1 MRRGFLALLA
11 ALCLLLPVSA
21 QAAGGVLVLGGGA
34 GDVRLEIKNDAAYPV
49 YVLARAEEAEAGA
62 VSLAVRQGGRS
73 APVFSGDAAALSG
86 AELLLSLI
94 HI

>member
-34 GDVRLEIKNDAAYPV
+34 GDVRLEIKN
-49 YVLARAEEAEAGA
+49 
-62 VSLAVRQGGRS
+62 
-73 APVFSGDAAALSG
+73 
-86 AELLLSLI
+86 LSLI